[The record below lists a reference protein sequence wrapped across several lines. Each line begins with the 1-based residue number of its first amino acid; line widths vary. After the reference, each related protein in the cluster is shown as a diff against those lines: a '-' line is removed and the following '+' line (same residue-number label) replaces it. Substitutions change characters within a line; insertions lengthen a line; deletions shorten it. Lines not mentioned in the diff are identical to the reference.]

1 MTAATSSPFLD
12 VNRPTLGDSRKRS
25 RSLQPP
31 SFNASRIRS
40 VSPQPISSNR
50 GRSVSPQPLSYRKH
64 QDSTKKIVDQI
75 LGIFLHS
82 QRTGRDDNRTTEIIL
97 DTIKKFNCDAAKV
110 LNWLSHNQNKLEYKT
125 LLGYFYLHDI
135 GTEIDT
141 RKAYNLYLAAAKKD
155 YPIAQYLLGECY
167 ASGLGTKTDE
177 MMAFQWYQK
186 AAEGGSSNGIVWSGY
201 CYEFGKGVS
210 KDSHKAFTNYKKA
223 MKQGNVVG
231 MHFLG
236 DCYEKGTGV
245 QKNIDQAIYYY
256 SKAAELGYEGS
267 RFVLN
272 KLLKVTNSSS
282 PSKAAGEN
290 SP

>member
-155 YPIAQYLLGECY
+155 YPIAQYLLGEC
-167 ASGLGTKTDE
+167 
-177 MMAFQWYQK
+177 
-186 AAEGGSSNGIVWSGY
+186 
-201 CYEFGKGVS
+201 